1 MHLFDGC
8 QRNKPQIDLQTAR
21 ETLVYI
27 RDDMAQLRELRHV
40 TVALQE
46 AISQIEVAEAR
57 AKLPG
62 LAFFRNSR
70 LLSRQY

>member
-1 MHLFDGC
+1 M
-8 QRNKPQIDLQTAR
+8 DLKTVR

-27 RDDMAQLRELRHV
+27 RDDLAQMGELKHV
-40 TVALQE
+40 AIALQE

-62 LAFFRNSR
+62 LQYFRNAR
-70 LLSRQY
+70 YLKRRY